1 MWSLNTRSFIWWQ
14 EILPIELTKNLKPTR
29 NYVLNNI
36 KIKIKFLYQGIQ
48 VRDIIKE
55 LCTKEFKKG
64 KENFLLVIFSIEP
77 SRGQNSN
84 PPLLNMNVVCVC
96 VLCSKEYK
104 WK

>member
-1 MWSLNTRSFIWWQ
+1 MWYTRSLNTRSFIWWQ
-14 EILPIELTKNLKPTR
+14 EILPIELTRSLEPTR

-64 KENFLLVIFSIEP
+64 KENFLLVIFSIKELEDTN
-77 SRGQNSN
+77 QF
-84 PPLLNMNVVCVC
+84 VVYA
-96 VLCSKEYK
+96 EFEH
-104 WK
+104 